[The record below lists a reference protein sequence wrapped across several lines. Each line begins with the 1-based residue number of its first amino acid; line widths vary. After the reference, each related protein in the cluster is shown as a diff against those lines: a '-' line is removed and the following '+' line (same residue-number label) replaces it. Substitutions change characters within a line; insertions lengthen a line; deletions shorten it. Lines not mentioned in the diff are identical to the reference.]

1 MRAQLMY
8 VGITHETAPVAER
21 EYYALNNEQ
30 KGQLVT
36 YLKQKLPI
44 SALVILTTCNR
55 TEVYFETPSAQTHEV
70 RDCVIDFV
78 ENIHRVMLSRSS
90 FLMLDRSIDAANH
103 LLHVAN
109 GLRSAVIADRQIIT
123 QLKEAYLQALRNK
136 DQGSVLERAFQAV
149 FRSHR
154 RVFAE
159 SLYSHGSTSTAYS
172 SLKMI
177 QGFFGKEELKEKTLL
192 IIGAGEIAQDV
203 AKYVSKFDFWN
214 VFIANR
220 TESKAIKIADIYRL
234 NHYEW
239 KYVEAGD
246 VASFDAIITAV
257 SNRKYL
263 IQQVENCG
271 KKRIW
276 IDLALPSNIAP
287 SIQGIYNTVYNI
299 DEVTR
304 KVESVSEAQ
313 LEAIP
318 KVEEIISEEL
328 AIFVDW
334 LKKDRVRAFL
344 KSYKEHTKK
353 AFMDSIPGELGAL
366 LGFEQLAELAEQM
379 ANELTKKSA
388 ITLIGLTSGELTNQQ
403 LGLLNEAFGMRHN

>member
-1 MRAQLMY
+1 
-8 VGITHETAPVAER
+8 
-21 EYYALNNEQ
+21 
-30 KGQLVT
+30 
-36 YLKQKLPI
+36 
-44 SALVILTTCNR
+44 
-55 TEVYFETPSAQTHEV
+55 
-70 RDCVIDFV
+70 
-78 ENIHRVMLSRSS
+78 
-90 FLMLDRSIDAANH
+90 
-103 LLHVAN
+103 
-109 GLRSAVIADRQIIT
+109 
-123 QLKEAYLQALRNK
+123 
-136 DQGSVLERAFQAV
+136 
-149 FRSHR
+149 
-154 RVFAE
+154 
-159 SLYSHGSTSTAYS
+159 
-172 SLKMI
+172 MI
-177 QGFFGKEELKEKTLL
+177 QGFFGKEELQEKTLL

-328 AIFVDW
+328 TIFVDW

-353 AFMDSIPGELGAL
+353 AFMESIPGELGVL